1 MKNNPHFPAS
11 GPAQRL
17 FPEPPAKSKFLAA
30 YLSVAVS
37 IAAGVSSARAASVTV
52 PNASFESPVTT
63 NFTMIPSESGAT
75 GEWERVG
82 LFAAVVLSTGPNAY
96 NYAPAGLHGLQY
108 GNGSASG
115 GASIFQDIAA
125 YDGSGSPDQYWQAG
139 YVYTMTI
146 GVFARQDSLPSTTS
160 SLNLNFYSRQSLADA
175 RTRLATT
182 VVVPAD
188 LSPSEI
194 RDFEVSYT
202 VLPGDPAVGKPI
214 GIWMETTAGTSG
226 DWGFDNVRVTYIPE
240 PSALLLA
247 SVGLLGLLR
256 RLR

>member
-1 MKNNPHFPAS
+1 MNPS
-11 GPAQRL
+11 
-17 FPEPPAKSKFLAA
+17 S

-37 IAAGVSSARAASVTV
+37 IAAVVSSARAASVTV

-63 NFTMIPSESGAT
+63 NFTQLPEDSGAT
-75 GEWERVG
+75 GEWERYG
-82 LFAAVVLSTGPNAY
+82 FGAVILSTGPNPY

-108 GNGSASG
+108 GNGSASQFTG
-115 GASIFQDIAA
+115 IFQDIAA

-139 YVYTMTI
+139 YVYTLSI
-146 GVFARQDSLPSTTS
+146 GVFARQDSLPSATS
-160 SLNLNFYSRQSLADA
+160 SLNLNFYSRQFRAGA
-175 RTRLATT
+175 PTRLATA

-188 LSPSEI
+188 LSSSEI

-226 DWGFDNVRVTYIPE
+226 DWGYDNVRVTYVLIPE

-256 RLR
+256 RRR